1 MAQNEEHTSMP
12 EQLLRY
18 WTSGA
23 GAAKLHWGVP
33 GDFDACVTELS
44 KYVPAGMVKGL
55 CANIH
60 RHATGGWPGH
70 APGLE
75 EALTKAREAA
85 RRGG

>member
-1 MAQNEEHTSMP
+1 MAQTPEHTNMP

-33 GDFDACVTELS
+33 GDFDACVTTLS
-44 KYVPAGMVKGL
+44 KYVSPGMVKGL

-75 EALTKAREAA
+75 ESLTKAREAA
-85 RRGG
+85 RKRG